1 MQHHDPT
8 GVSLTRS
15 AGLALLLRDGNLRVP
30 CSRYGF
36 DSESCA
42 PVAWEL
48 AGAVAD
54 ATGEPI
60 DADALDYA
68 MGLVVNDHDDVAA
81 LIPRCDGLG
90 TRIAGGNGG
99 GYEPCYGCAACEDW
113 LDSDE
118 SDDDYYPRCETCGDP
133 IDYCQGHGEIA

>member
-1 MQHHDPT
+1 MQQNHPT
-8 GVSLTRS
+8 GASMSRS
-15 AGLALLLRDGNLRVP
+15 DGIAFLLREGNLRVP

-48 AGAVAD
+48 AAVVAD
-54 ATGEPI
+54 STGEPI

-68 MGLVVNDHDDVAA
+68 IGLVVNDHDDVAA

-90 TRIAGGNGG
+90 TRIASGIGG
-99 GYEPCYGCAACEDW
+99 GYEPCYGC
-113 LDSDE
+113 
-118 SDDDYYPRCETCGDP
+118 P
-133 IDYCQGHGEIA
+133 